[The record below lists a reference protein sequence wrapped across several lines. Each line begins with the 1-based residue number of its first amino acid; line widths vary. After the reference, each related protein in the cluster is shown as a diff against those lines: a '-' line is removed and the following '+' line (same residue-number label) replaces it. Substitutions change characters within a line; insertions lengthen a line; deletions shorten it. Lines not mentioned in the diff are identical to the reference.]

1 MKINRI
7 ILPLFTLLIGVFMI
21 TSCGKDDPDP
31 ITGEALFTYVADGLT
46 VTFTNT
52 STVSGTV
59 TYAWDFGDGET
70 STEKDPVHT
79 YASKGEY
86 TVTLTVKDEQG
97 GTHPVSTK
105 IAVDKKTRIFLDDNT
120 IDDWNAVTED
130 EFIIPLGDNSG
141 VIKQVKCDYDADF
154 VYFLVTFEGSL
165 TDSTIFNALI
175 DKDVNETGFI
185 SSLWPKLGAD
195 YLWQGQ
201 IDLGANSWLGVF
213 DYAGADHGWG
223 WNEITSTLPADFFVF
238 GGSYVT
244 DNNTV
249 TYEVGFSRSKVPGLN
264 GDSVKFSLYLSNKS
278 WAEIGYAPDKTVE
291 GGEPTDGFTLNMK

>member
-1 MKINRI
+1 MKKTFIYLFAI
-7 ILPLFTLLIGVFMI
+7 FTLGFFV
-21 TSCGKDDPDP
+21 TSCGDDTPAP
-31 ITGEALFTYVADGLT
+31 VTGEALFTYVADGFT

-70 STEKDPVHT
+70 STDKDPVHT
-79 YASKGEY
+79 YAGKGEY
-86 TVTLTVKDEQG
+86 TVTLTVTDEQG
-97 GTHPVSTK
+97 DTHTVSTK

-120 IDDWNAVTED
+120 IDDWNAVTEE

-154 VYFLVTFEGSL
+154 IYFLVTFEGSL

-175 DKDVNETGFI
+175 DSDVSETGFI
-185 SSLWPKLGAD
+185 STLWPKLGAD

-201 IDLGANSWLGVF
+201 IDLGADAWLGAF
-213 DYAGADHGWG
+213 EYTGADHAWG
-223 WNEITSTLPADFFVF
+223 WNDITATLPADFFVF

-249 TYEVGFSRSKVPGLN
+249 SYEVGFSRSKVPGLD
-264 GDSVKFSLYLSNKS
+264 GDSVKFTLYLANKG
-278 WAEIGYAPDKTVE
+278 WAEIGYAPDKAVD
-291 GGEPTDGFTLNMK
+291 GGDPTDGFTLNMK